1 MMLNRKD
8 NLNSKN
14 LNYNKYSN
22 NFNSSN
28 SSKSLSEIFKEV
40 QDIRFGRI
48 KPEEIKTEISK
59 ENIKFN
65 KIYVSNH
72 KFNAA
77 GAIIGV
83 LFLILFATS
92 IHSNYIFATSEEE
105 KKAVNSFEE
114 TNSKLN
120 IMNIISNNIS
130 EYTTKEILTK
140 EIQVEYETEYIDNNS
155 MPKGEEK
162 VIQAGKFGQVD
173 QTVIKTYENNELIS
187 ESVISEILKAE
198 PTKQI
203 VERGTSEFL
212 FNKKVHIGD
221 TVYTTEKII
230 LYEEPSEDSNAIC
243 YVHQYIDVKLLSEG
257 NGWCFIKVDG
267 IDGYIRGDYITSSN
281 LNPDIVELSRKKR
294 IEISFKFDMSLNKP
308 SGLTRNDF
316 VKVLS
321 GHSEDTEKIFEQN
334 AGLFYDIEQKYN
346 VNGIF
351 LASMGIHEST
361 WGKSNIAKQKKN
373 LFGYGSY
380 DSSAFESSYTFES
393 YQYGIELVAKVLAK
407 YYLNEP
413 GTIIYDGETA
423 VGSYYNG
430 PTVSGV
436 NTRYASDQNWAN
448 KVFATMEKLYNK
460 I

>member
-1 MMLNRKD
+1 MKLNKNSSYSYN
-8 NLNSKN
+8 NLN
-14 LNYNKYSN
+14 NKKQLDN
-22 NFNSSN
+22 A
-28 SSKSLSEIFKEV
+28 KSLSEIFKEV
-40 QDIRFGRI
+40 QDIRYGRS
-48 KPEEIKTEISK
+48 KPEQIKTEISK

-65 KIYVSNH
+65 KIYVTNR
-72 KFNAA
+72 KFNTA
-77 GAIIGV
+77 GAIIGI
-83 LFLILFATS
+83 LFLILFTTS
-92 IHSNYIFATSEEE
+92 IHSNYIFATSEE
-105 KKAVNSFEE
+105 KKVAINSFEE
-114 TNSKLN
+114 NNSKLN

-140 EIQVEYETEYIDNNS
+140 EVQVEYETEYIDNNS

-162 VIQAGKFGQVD
+162 IIQVGLFGEVD
-173 QTVIKTYENNELIS
+173 QTIIKTYENNELIS

-203 VERGTSEFL
+203 IERGTSEFL

-230 LYEEPSEDSNAIC
+230 LYEGPSEESNAIC
-243 YVHQYIDVKLLSEG
+243 YVHQYIDVKLLSEE

-267 IDGYIRGDYITSSN
+267 IDGYIRGDYITSVS
-281 LNPDIVELSRKKR
+281 LNPEMVELSRKKR
-294 IEISFKFDMSLNKP
+294 IEISLKFEMELNKP

-321 GHSEDTEKIFEQN
+321 GNSEDTEKIFEQN
-334 AGLFYDIEQKYN
+334 AGLFYDMEQKYN
-346 VNGIF
+346 INGIF
-351 LASMGIHEST
+351 LASMGIHESN

-423 VGSYYNG
+423 IGSYYNG
-430 PTVSGV
+430 PTILGV
-436 NTRYASDQNWAN
+436 NTRYASDPNWSN
-448 KVFATMEKLYNK
+448 RVFSIMESLYNK

>member
-1 MMLNRKD
+1 MLNRKD
-8 NLNSKN
+8 NLSSKN

-40 QDIRFGRI
+40 QDIRYGRI

-114 TNSKLN
+114 NNSKLN

-230 LYEEPSEDSNAIC
+230 LYEEPSEESNAIC

-267 IDGYIRGDYITSSN
+267 IDGYIRGDYITSAN

-294 IEISFKFDMSLNKP
+294 IEISFKFDMPLNKP

-351 LASMGIHEST
+351 LASMGIHESN

>member
-1 MMLNRKD
+1 MLNRKD
-8 NLNSKN
+8 NLSSKN

-114 TNSKLN
+114 NNSKLN

-351 LASMGIHEST
+351 LASMGIHESN

>member
-1 MMLNRKD
+1 MLNRKD

-92 IHSNYIFATSEEE
+92 IHSNYIFATSKKK

-114 TNSKLN
+114 NNSKLN

-294 IEISFKFDMSLNKP
+294 IEISFKFDMPLNKP

-351 LASMGIHEST
+351 LASMGIHESN

>member
-1 MMLNRKD
+1 MKLNK
-8 NLNSKN
+8 
-14 LNYNKYSN
+14 
-22 NFNSSN
+22 NSSYSYN
-28 SSKSLSEIFKEV
+28 SLNNKKQLDNAKSLSEIFKEV
-40 QDIRFGRI
+40 QDIRYGRS
-48 KPEEIKTEISK
+48 KPEQIKTEISK

-65 KIYVSNH
+65 KIYVTNR
-72 KFNAA
+72 KFNTA
-77 GAIIGV
+77 GAIIGI
-83 LFLILFATS
+83 LFLILFTTS
-92 IHSNYIFATSEEE
+92 IHSNYIFATSEE
-105 KKAVNSFEE
+105 KKVAINSFEE
-114 TNSKLN
+114 NNSKLN

-140 EIQVEYETEYIDNNS
+140 EVQVEYETEYIDNNS

-162 VIQAGKFGQVD
+162 IIQVGLFGEVD
-173 QTVIKTYENNELIS
+173 QTIIKTYENNELIS

-203 VERGTSEFL
+203 IERGTSEFL

-230 LYEEPSEDSNAIC
+230 LYEGPSEESNAIC
-243 YVHQYIDVKLLSEG
+243 YVHQYIDVKLLSEE

-267 IDGYIRGDYITSSN
+267 IDGYIRGDYITSVS
-281 LNPDIVELSRKKR
+281 LNPEMVELSRKKR
-294 IEISFKFDMSLNKP
+294 IEISLKFEMELNKP

-321 GHSEDTEKIFEQN
+321 GNSEDTEKIFEQN
-334 AGLFYDIEQKYN
+334 AGLFYDMEQKYN
-346 VNGIF
+346 INGIF
-351 LASMGIHEST
+351 LASMGIHESN

-430 PTVSGV
+430 PTILGV
-436 NTRYASDQNWAN
+436 NTRYASDPNWSN
-448 KVFATMEKLYNK
+448 RVFSIMESLYNK

>member
-1 MMLNRKD
+1 MKLNKNSSYSYN
-8 NLNSKN
+8 NLN
-14 LNYNKYSN
+14 NKKQLDN
-22 NFNSSN
+22 A
-28 SSKSLSEIFKEV
+28 KSLSEIFKEV
-40 QDIRFGRI
+40 QDIRYGRS
-48 KPEEIKTEISK
+48 KPEQIKTEISK

-65 KIYVSNH
+65 KIYVTNR
-72 KFNAA
+72 KFNTA
-77 GAIIGV
+77 GAIIGI
-83 LFLILFATS
+83 LFLILFTTS
-92 IHSNYIFATSEEE
+92 IHSNYIFATSEE
-105 KKAVNSFEE
+105 KKVPINSFEE
-114 TNSKLN
+114 NNSKLN

-140 EIQVEYETEYIDNNS
+140 EVQVEYETEYIDNNS

-162 VIQAGKFGQVD
+162 IIQVGLFGEVD
-173 QTVIKTYENNELIS
+173 QTIIKTYENNELIS

-203 VERGTSEFL
+203 IERGTSEFL

-230 LYEEPSEDSNAIC
+230 LYEGPSEESNAIC
-243 YVHQYIDVKLLSEG
+243 YVHQYIDVKLLSEE

-267 IDGYIRGDYITSSN
+267 IDGYIRGDYITSVS
-281 LNPDIVELSRKKR
+281 LNPEIVELSRKKR
-294 IEISFKFDMSLNKP
+294 IEISLKFEMELNKP

-321 GHSEDTEKIFEQN
+321 GNSEDTEKIFEQN
-334 AGLFYDIEQKYN
+334 AGLFYDMEQKYN
-346 VNGIF
+346 INGIF
-351 LASMGIHEST
+351 LASMGIHESN

-423 VGSYYNG
+423 IGSYYNG
-430 PTVSGV
+430 PTILGV
-436 NTRYASDQNWAN
+436 NTRYASDPNWSN
-448 KVFATMEKLYNK
+448 RVFSIMESLYNK

>member
-1 MMLNRKD
+1 MKLNKNSSYSYN
-8 NLNSKN
+8 NLN
-14 LNYNKYSN
+14 NKKQLDN
-22 NFNSSN
+22 A
-28 SSKSLSEIFKEV
+28 KSLSEIFKEV
-40 QDIRFGRI
+40 QDIRYGRS
-48 KPEEIKTEISK
+48 KPEQIKTEISK

-65 KIYVSNH
+65 KIYVTNR
-72 KFNAA
+72 KFNTA
-77 GAIIGV
+77 GAIIGI
-83 LFLILFATS
+83 LFLILFTTS
-92 IHSNYIFATSEEE
+92 IHSNYIFATSEE
-105 KKAVNSFEE
+105 KKVAINSFEE
-114 TNSKLN
+114 NNSKLN

-140 EIQVEYETEYIDNNS
+140 EVQVEYETEYIDNNS

-162 VIQAGKFGQVD
+162 IIQVGLFGEVD
-173 QTVIKTYENNELIS
+173 QTIIKTYENNELIS

-203 VERGTSEFL
+203 IERGTSEFL

-230 LYEEPSEDSNAIC
+230 LYEGPSEESNAIC
-243 YVHQYIDVKLLSEG
+243 YVHQYIDVKLLSEE

-267 IDGYIRGDYITSSN
+267 IDGYIRGDYITSVS
-281 LNPDIVELSRKKR
+281 LNPEIVELSRKKR
-294 IEISFKFDMSLNKP
+294 IEISLKFEMELNKP

-321 GHSEDTEKIFEQN
+321 GNSEDTEKIFEQN
-334 AGLFYDIEQKYN
+334 AGLFYDMEQKYN
-346 VNGIF
+346 INGIF
-351 LASMGIHEST
+351 LASMGIHESN

-423 VGSYYNG
+423 IGSYYNG
-430 PTVSGV
+430 PTILGV
-436 NTRYASDQNWAN
+436 NTRYASDPNWSN
-448 KVFATMEKLYNK
+448 RVFSIMESLYNK